1 MDKRKIGSSAGQ
13 LTMMIGDH
21 QLAAHRLHLAYQGFP
36 SGPHNI
42 NDLITH
48 QWGESRGPSCR
59 VTLSQF
65 GK

>member
-36 SGPHNI
+36 SGPRNI

-48 QWGESRGPSCR
+48 QWGKSRGPPCR